1 MKAIGVF
8 VLALTVASPAFA
20 GPSNSTIGAK
30 KLEEDMVHSGGVGF
44 PSIIYEWWNKGK
56 GNLDWGLE
64 GDLVYGDW
72 AAVVSGS
79 NSNARFIEI
88 GLGVS
93 GILRW
98 HLATRQK
105 TKVTNDVAIL
115 VKPGILL
122 SGNATNN
129 FTFGLR
135 AEVGAPLS
143 IDVHDRVSVVT
154 GGFIPIS
161 WWINSDVGGVSF
173 PNTLIIPLLIRLGVE
188 IDASDKVAPW
198 FFFDLG
204 PGIVNGAGTTNAR
217 FTWRIGAGTT
227 FWGVLKGKSSS
238 PSTVGDA
245 QPATV
250 E

>member
-8 VLALTVASPAFA
+8 VLAMTVASPAFA

-44 PSIIYEWWNKGK
+44 PSISYEWWNN
-56 GNLDWGLE
+56 GNGNMDWGLAGE
-64 GDLVYGDW
+64 LVYGDW
-72 AAVVSGS
+72 AAVISGN

-98 HLATRQK
+98 HLATKEK

-122 SGNATNN
+122 AGNATNN
-129 FTFGLR
+129 FTFGLKG
-135 AEVGAPLS
+135 EVGAPFS

-154 GGFIPIS
+154 GGFIPLT
-161 WWINSDVGGVSF
+161 WWINNSGV
-173 PNTLIIPLLIRLGVE
+173 PNLVEVPLLIRLGVE

-204 PGIVNGAGTTNAR
+204 PGIIGGGGSTNAR

-227 FWGVLKGKSSS
+227 FWGVLKGGS
-238 PSTVGDA
+238 PSSGGGGDA
-245 QPATV
+245 EPVAV